1 MQELQGS
8 YAQLAGDFEGIQ
20 SRGLLSDIQ
29 TYSQYQRDLIQKGM
43 DEAAAGSQFGGL
55 QEQAASTLLR
65 GQLPQ
70 EAAELYRGVGQMGA
84 SMSSPE
90 FLAASQRAV
99 DRAMMPT
106 VSQFAQ
112 GGRMGSNAFADSLAN
127 ASVGA
132 FSPLA
137 LQARQD
143 DTTNI
148 LAAAGGLTNT
158 AAQQANQ
165 LSQGVDVSGQ
175 VDAAG
180 YADIGRGMQFGNLL
194 PSQEYALRQADVTAL
209 ERGSDIARSLN
220 VGSESTQ
227 PIYGTPQAST
237 GDILAQGLLAGA
249 GAYVGANRN
258 SGPPPLAPGPG
269 VPMNLGTPSTSSYMP
284 QMPTYQPMNFSG
296 FGTN

>member
-1 MQELQGS
+1 
-8 YAQLAGDFEGIQ
+8 
-20 SRGLLSDIQ
+20 
-29 TYSQYQRDLIQKGM
+29 
-43 DEAAAGSQFGGL
+43 
-55 QEQAASTLLR
+55 
-65 GQLPQ
+65 
-70 EAAELYRGVGQMGA
+70 
-84 SMSSPE
+84 
-90 FLAASQRAV
+90 
-99 DRAMMPT
+99 
-106 VSQFAQ
+106 
-112 GGRMGSNAFADSLAN
+112 MGSNAYADSLAN

-143 DTTNI
+143 DTRNI
-148 LAAAGGLTNT
+148 LQAASGLSST

-165 LSQGVDVSGQ
+165 LSQGVDVAEQ
-175 VDAAG
+175 IEAAR

-209 ERGSDIARSLN
+209 ERGSDIARNLN

-227 PIYGTPQAST
+227 PIYGAPQAST

-249 GAYVGANRN
+249 NAYIGANRN
-258 SGPPPLAPGPG
+258 SGPPPLTQGPG
-269 VPMNLGTPSTSSYMP
+269 VPLSLGTPSTSSYMP